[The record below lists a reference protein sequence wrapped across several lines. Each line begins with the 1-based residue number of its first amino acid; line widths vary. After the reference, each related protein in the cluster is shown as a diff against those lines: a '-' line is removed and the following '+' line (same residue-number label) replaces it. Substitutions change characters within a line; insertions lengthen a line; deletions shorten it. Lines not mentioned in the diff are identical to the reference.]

1 MDSAFLTCEGN
12 MDVKLG
18 SGVVDSRRNIVIAKQ
33 IRPEGKGVRST
44 GLDSWLDLEWNI
56 GISLQ
61 HIPL

>member
-33 IRPEGKGVRST
+33 KGKGVR
-44 GLDSWLDLEWNI
+44 LESWKKVLKK
-56 GISLQ
+56 
-61 HIPL
+61 